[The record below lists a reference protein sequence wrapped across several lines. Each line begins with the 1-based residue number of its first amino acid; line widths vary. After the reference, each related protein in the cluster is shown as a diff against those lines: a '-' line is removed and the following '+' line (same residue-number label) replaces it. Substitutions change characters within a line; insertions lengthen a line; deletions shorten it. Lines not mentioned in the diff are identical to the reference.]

1 MASPPSFSITDSKSV
16 FGDPVPDHSIKIDE
30 KELTRGARRLVEI
43 NGRVATGETV
53 VIVTDPE
60 MERYATLVADAA
72 GVRGAVV
79 TTCVM
84 PVRGQDGQEPPE
96 PVARAMAEASVIFS
110 PVSISITHT
119 RAMRAALEAG
129 ARAILMTA
137 YTDQILTSP
146 ALLETDFLAQ
156 GAVCHKVGDS
166 FTAGSRVHL
175 TSPKGTD
182 LTFSIEGRIAN
193 VLTNVPDPGQLAPV
207 PDIEVNV
214 VPVTGSANGRLIAD
228 ASIPYLGIGILE
240 EPVVCTMEKGYIT
253 RMEGG
258 AEADRLRVYLSSFGD
273 HNCFNV
279 AELGVGLNP
288 NARLTGQM
296 LEDEGVLGT
305 IHIGIGTSHTLGGE
319 IVAPTHY
326 DLLMWKPTI
335 EVDGR
340 VVQRDKEVLG

>member
-1 MASPPSFSITDSKSV
+1 MSDPLEESGKGVPEANSRDEGGV
-16 FGDPVPDHSIKIDE
+16 DAGD
-30 KELTRGARRLVEI
+30 LNLGARRLAEV
-43 NGRVATGETV
+43 NGRIKDGEAV

-60 MERYATLVADAA
+60 LEHYAALVEEAA
-72 GVRGAVV
+72 RSCGGVV
-79 TTCVM
+79 TTCVI
-84 PVRGQDGQEPPE
+84 PVRRQDGEEPPE
-96 PVARAMAEASVIFS
+96 PVAKAMARADVIFS

-119 RAMRAALEAG
+119 RAMRSALEAG

-137 YTDQILTSP
+137 YTDEILTSP
-146 ALLETDFLAQ
+146 ALLETDFHAQ
-156 GAVCHKVGDS
+156 AAVCHKIGDA
-166 FTAGSRVHL
+166 FTEGSQVRL
-175 TSPKGTD
+175 TSPRGTD
-182 LTFSIEGRIAN
+182 LSFSIEGRTAN

-214 VPVTGSANGRLIAD
+214 VPVTGSANGLLIAD
-228 ASIPYLGIGILE
+228 ASVPYLGIGILE
-240 EPVVCTMEKGYIT
+240 DPVICTVEDGYIT

-258 AEADRLRVYLSSFGD
+258 AEADRIRVYLSSFGD

-288 NARLTGQM
+288 NARLTGEM

-326 DLLMWKPTI
+326 DLLMWEPTI

-340 VVQRDKEVLG
+340 VVQRNKEIFG

>member
-1 MASPPSFSITDSKSV
+1 M
-16 FGDPVPDHSIKIDE
+16 PDHSSEIDG
-30 KELTRGARRLVEI
+30 KGLTRGAQRLVEV
-43 NGRVATGETV
+43 NGRVAEGDPV

-72 GVRGAVV
+72 RARGAVV

-84 PVRGQDGQEPPE
+84 PVRRQDGQEPPE
-96 PVARAMAEASVIFS
+96 PVARAMAKARVIFS

-119 RAMRAALEAG
+119 RAMRTALEAG

-137 YTDQILTSP
+137 YTDRILTSP
-146 ALLETDFLAQ
+146 ALLETDFHAQ
-156 GAVCHKVGDS
+156 AAVCHTVGDA
-166 FTAGSRVHL
+166 FTTGRQVRL

-182 LTFSIEGRIAN
+182 LAFSIEGRTAN

-214 VPVTGSANGRLIAD
+214 VPVTGSANGYLIAD
-228 ASIPYLGIGILE
+228 ASVPYLGIGLLE
-240 EPVVCTMEKGYIT
+240 EPIVCTMEDGYIT
-253 RMEGG
+253 KMEGG
-258 AEADRLRVYLSSFGD
+258 PEADRLRVYLSSFGD

-288 NARLTGQM
+288 NARLTGEM

-319 IVAPTHY
+319 IVAPTHL
-326 DLLMWKPTI
+326 DLLMWEPTI

-340 VVQRDKEVLG
+340 VIQRNKEVLG

>member
-1 MASPPSFSITDSKSV
+1 MSDTDGREAGGSRLGSTE
-16 FGDPVPDHSIKIDE
+16 D
-30 KELTRGARRLVEI
+30 LLLGARRLVEV
-43 NGRVATGETV
+43 NGRVAEGDPV

-60 MERYATLVADAA
+60 MERYAAVIEEAA
-72 GVRGAVV
+72 RERGAEV
-79 TTCVM
+79 TTCLI
-84 PVRGQDGQEPPE
+84 PVRRQDGEEPPD
-96 PVARAMAEASVIFS
+96 PVARAMTEAKVIFS

-146 ALLETDFLAQ
+146 ALLETDFHAQ
-156 GAVCHKVGDS
+156 AAVCHKIGDA
-166 FTAGSRVHL
+166 FTAGSQVRL

-182 LTFSIEGRIAN
+182 LSFSIEGRRAN
-193 VLTNVPDPGQLAPV
+193 VLTNIPDPGQLAPV

-214 VPVTGSANGRLIAD
+214 VPVTGSANGTLIAD
-228 ASIPYLGIGILE
+228 ASVPYLGIGILE
-240 EPVVCTMEKGYIT
+240 DPIICTMENGFIS

-258 AEADRLRVYLSSFGD
+258 AEADRVRVYLSSFGD
-273 HNCFNV
+273 QNCFNV

-288 NARLTGQM
+288 NARLTGEM

-326 DLLMWKPTI
+326 DLLMWEPTI

-340 VVQRDKEVLG
+340 VIQRDKEVFG